1 MIDISANISGIHF
14 DSCIMNASGPLDATL
29 EELTDI
35 ATSGAGGIVMK
46 SCTVEIREG
55 NPEPRYIDVEWG
67 SINSMGLPNLGY
79 KYYNDI
85 APKLKSYGKPLIA
98 SIAGANGQEY
108 KKIVEAFNSSNV
120 DILEINLSCPN
131 VVGRPQIGYDF
142 EMSEE
147 IMGIVGDVSEKPW
160 GVKLPPYFD
169 FVHFEEMASILNSS
183 KISFIVSIN
192 SIGNA
197 LFIDWETEKVL
208 IKPKGGFG
216 GLGGKY
222 IKPTALANVR
232 KFHEL
237 LNKKIKIVGVGG
249 IYSGIDAFEFILSG
263 ATLLQLGTSFAQEG
277 PQIFERVSRE
287 LKVIM
292 EKKGY
297 KSLEDFRGKLKVIE

>member
-1 MIDISANISGIHF
+1 MIDISADISGIHF
-14 DSCIMNASGPLDATL
+14 DICIMNASGPLDATL

-35 ATSGAGGIVMK
+35 ATSSAGGIVMK

-67 SINSMGLPNLGY
+67 SINSMGLPNRGY
-79 KYYNDI
+79 NYYNEI
-85 APKLKSYGKPLIA
+85 TPKLKSYGKPLVA
-98 SIAGANGQEY
+98 SIAGANSQEY
-108 KKIVEAFNSSNV
+108 KKIVESFNSSNV

-147 IMGIVGDVSEKPW
+147 IMGVVGDISEKPW

-169 FVHFEEMASILNSS
+169 FVHFEEMASILNNS

-208 IKPKGGFG
+208 IRPKGGFG

-237 LNKKIKIVGVGG
+237 LDKKIKIVGVGG

>member
-1 MIDISANISGIHF
+1 
-14 DSCIMNASGPLDATL
+14 MNASGPLDATL

-35 ATSGAGGIVMK
+35 ATSRAGGIVMK
-46 SCTVEIREG
+46 SCTVEVREG
-55 NPEPRYIDVEWG
+55 NPEPRYVDVEWG

-98 SIAGANGQEY
+98 SIAGAESKEY
-108 KKIVEAFNSSNV
+108 EKIVEAFNSSNV

-147 IMGIVGDVSEKPW
+147 IMGVVGDVSDKPW

-169 FVHFEEMASILNSS
+169 FVHFEEMASILNNS

-237 LNKKIKIVGVGG
+237 LDKKIKIVGVGG
-249 IYSGIDAFEFILSG
+249 IYSGVDAFEFILSG

-287 LKVIM
+287 LKAIM

-297 KSLEDFRGKLKVIE
+297 ASLEDFRGKLKVID

>member
-46 SCTVEIREG
+46 SCTVEVREG
-55 NPEPRYIDVEWG
+55 NPEPRYVDVEWG

-98 SIAGANGQEY
+98 SIAGAESKEY
-108 KKIVEAFNSSNV
+108 EKIVEAFNSSNV

-147 IMGIVGDVSEKPW
+147 IMGVVGDVSDKPW

-169 FVHFEEMASILNSS
+169 FVHFEEMASILNNS

-237 LNKKIKIVGVGG
+237 LDKKIKIVGVGG
-249 IYSGIDAFEFILSG
+249 IYSGVDAFEFILSG

-297 KSLEDFRGKLKVIE
+297 ASLEDFRGKLKVID

>member
-1 MIDISANISGIHF
+1 MIDISANLSGIQF
-14 DSCIMNASGPLDATL
+14 DSCIMNASGPLDTTL
-29 EELTDI
+29 EELTNI

-46 SCTVEIREG
+46 SCTIEVREG
-55 NPEPRYIDVEWG
+55 NPEPRYVDVDWG

-79 KYYNDI
+79 KYYNEI
-85 APKLKSYGKPLIA
+85 TPKLKSYGKPLIA
-98 SIAGANGQEY
+98 SIAGANCEEY
-108 KKIVEAFNSSNV
+108 KTIVEKFNSSNV

-147 IMGIVGDVSEKPW
+147 IMNIVGDVSDKPW

-169 FVHFEEMASILNSS
+169 FVHFEEMASILNRS

-197 LFIDWETEKVL
+197 LFIDWETEKVV

-222 IKPTALANVR
+222 IKPTALANVK

-249 IYSGIDAFEFILSG
+249 IYTGIDAFEFILAG
-263 ATLLQLGTSFAQEG
+263 ATLLQLGTSFSQEG
-277 PQIFERVSRE
+277 PSVFERVSKE
-287 LKVIM
+287 LCQIM

-297 KSLEDFRGKLKVIE
+297 TSLDDFRGKLRVIE

>member
-1 MIDISANISGIHF
+1 MVDISANLSGIHF
-14 DSCIMNASGPLDATL
+14 DSCIMNASGPLDTTL
-29 EELTDI
+29 DELVDI
-35 ATSGAGGIVMK
+35 AISAAGGVVMK
-46 SCTVEIREG
+46 SCTIEAREG
-55 NPEPRYIDVEWG
+55 NPSPRYMDIEWG

-79 KYYNDI
+79 KYYNEI
-85 APKLKSYGKPLIA
+85 VPKLKSYGKPLIA
-98 SIAGANGQEY
+98 SIAGVASEEY

-131 VVGRPQIGYDF
+131 VVGKPQIGYDF

-147 IMGIVGDVSEKPW
+147 IMNVVGDVSEKPW

-169 FVHFEEMASILNSS
+169 FIHFEEMATILNNT

-197 LFIDWETEKVL
+197 LFIDWNSEKVV

-249 IYSGIDAFEFILSG
+249 IYTGIDAFEFILSG
-263 ATLLQLGTSFAQEG
+263 ATLLQLGTSFSQEG
-277 PQIFERVSRE
+277 PPIFERISKE
-287 LKVIM
+287 LCQIM

-297 KSLEDFRGKLKVIE
+297 TTLDDFRGKLKVIE

>member
-1 MIDISANISGIHF
+1 MIDISADISGIHF

-98 SIAGANGQEY
+98 SIAGANSQEY

-197 LFIDWETEKVL
+197 LFIDWETEKVV

-263 ATLLQLGTSFAQEG
+263 ATLLQLGTSFAQQG

>member
-1 MIDISANISGIHF
+1 MVDISANLSGIHF
-14 DSCIMNASGPLDATL
+14 DSCIMNASGPLDTTL
-29 EELTDI
+29 DELADI
-35 ATSGAGGIVMK
+35 AISAAGGVVMK
-46 SCTVEIREG
+46 SCTIEAREG
-55 NPEPRYIDVEWG
+55 NPSPRYMDIEWG

-79 KYYNDI
+79 KYYNEI
-85 APKLKSYGKPLIA
+85 VPKLKPYGKPLIA
-98 SIAGANGQEY
+98 SIAGVASEEY

-131 VVGRPQIGYDF
+131 VVGKPQIGYDF

-147 IMGIVGDVSEKPW
+147 IMNVVGDVSEKPW

-169 FVHFEEMASILNSS
+169 FIHFEEMATILNNT

-197 LFIDWETEKVL
+197 LFIDWNSEKVV

-249 IYSGIDAFEFILSG
+249 IYTGIDAFEFILSG
-263 ATLLQLGTSFAQEG
+263 ATLLQLGTSFSQEG
-277 PQIFERVSRE
+277 PPIFERITKE
-287 LKVIM
+287 LCQIM
-292 EKKGY
+292 GKKGY
-297 KSLEDFRGKLKVIE
+297 TTLDDFRGKLKVIE

>member
-1 MIDISANISGIHF
+1 MIDISANLSGIHF
-14 DSCIMNASGPLDATL
+14 DSCIMNASGPLDTTL

-55 NPEPRYIDVEWG
+55 NPEPRYVDVEWG

-79 KYYNDI
+79 TYYNEI
-85 APKLKSYGKPLIA
+85 TPKLKFYGKPLIA
-98 SIAGANGQEY
+98 SIAGAESQEY
-108 KKIVEAFNSSNV
+108 KKIVETFNSSNV

-147 IMGIVGDVSEKPW
+147 IMNIVGEVSDKPW

-169 FVHFEEMASILNSS
+169 FVHFEEMASILNNS

-197 LFIDWETEKVL
+197 LFIDWKTEKVV

-249 IYSGIDAFEFILSG
+249 IYNGIDAFEFILSG

-277 PQIFERVSRE
+277 PSIFGKVSRE
-287 LKVIM
+287 LSGIM

-297 KSLEDFRGKLKVIE
+297 TSLEDFRGKLKVIE

>member
-46 SCTVEIREG
+46 SCTVEVREG
-55 NPEPRYIDVEWG
+55 NPEPRYVDVEWG

-98 SIAGANGQEY
+98 SIAGAESQEY
-108 KKIVEAFNSSNV
+108 EKIVEAFNSSNV

-147 IMGIVGDVSEKPW
+147 IMGVVGDVSDKPW

-169 FVHFEEMASILNSS
+169 FVHFEEMASILNNS

-237 LNKKIKIVGVGG
+237 LDKKIKIVGVGG
-249 IYSGIDAFEFILSG
+249 IYSGVDAFEFILSG

-287 LKVIM
+287 LKAIM
-292 EKKGY
+292 DKKGY
-297 KSLEDFRGKLKVIE
+297 ASLEDFRGKLKVIN

>member
-1 MIDISANISGIHF
+1 
-14 DSCIMNASGPLDATL
+14 
-29 EELTDI
+29 
-35 ATSGAGGIVMK
+35 
-46 SCTVEIREG
+46 
-55 NPEPRYIDVEWG
+55 
-67 SINSMGLPNLGY
+67 MGLPNLGY
-79 KYYNDI
+79 KYYNEI
-85 APKLKSYGKPLIA
+85 TPKLKSYGKPLIA
-98 SIAGANGQEY
+98 SIAGAESQEY
-108 KKIVEAFNSSNV
+108 KKIVETFNSSNV

-147 IMGIVGDVSEKPW
+147 IMGIVGDVSDKPW

-197 LFIDWETEKVL
+197 LFIDWKTEKVL

>member
-14 DSCIMNASGPLDATL
+14 DSCIMNASGPLDTTL

-35 ATSGAGGIVMK
+35 ATSSAGGIVMK
-46 SCTVEIREG
+46 SCTVEVREG
-55 NPEPRYIDVEWG
+55 NPEPRYVDVEWG
-67 SINSMGLPNLGY
+67 SINSMGLPNHGY
-79 KYYNDI
+79 KYYNEI
-85 APKLKSYGKPLIA
+85 TPKLKSYGKPLIA
-98 SIAGANGQEY
+98 SIAGAESQEY
-108 KKIVEAFNSSNV
+108 RKIVESFNSSNV

-147 IMGIVGDVSEKPW
+147 IMGVVGDVSDKPW

-169 FVHFEEMASILNSS
+169 FVHFEEMASILNNS

-232 KFHEL
+232 KFAEL
-237 LNKKIKIVGVGG
+237 LNKRIKIVGVGG
-249 IYSGIDAFEFILSG
+249 VYSGIDAFEFILSG

-287 LKVIM
+287 LKEIM

-297 KSLEDFRGKLKVIE
+297 ASLEDFRGKLKVMD

>member
-1 MIDISANISGIHF
+1 MIDISADISGVHF

-55 NPEPRYIDVEWG
+55 NPEPRYIDIEWG

-98 SIAGANGQEY
+98 SIAGANTKEY

-147 IMGIVGDVSEKPW
+147 IMGVVGDISEKPW

-287 LKVIM
+287 LKAIM

>member
-1 MIDISANISGIHF
+1 
-14 DSCIMNASGPLDATL
+14 MNASGPLDATL
-29 EELTDI
+29 EELTNI
-35 ATSGAGGIVMK
+35 ATSSAGGIVMK
-46 SCTVEIREG
+46 SCTVELREG
-55 NPEPRYIDVEWG
+55 NPEPRYVDVEWG

-79 KYYNDI
+79 KYYNEI
-85 APKLKSYGKPLIA
+85 TPKLKSYGKPLIA
-98 SIAGANGQEY
+98 SIAGANSQEY
-108 KKIVEAFNSSNV
+108 QKIVETFNSSNV

-142 EMSEE
+142 EMSKE
-147 IMGIVGDVSEKPW
+147 IMNVVGDVSDKPW

-169 FVHFEEMASILNSS
+169 FVHFEEMASILNHS

-197 LFIDWETEKVL
+197 LFIDWETEKVV

-249 IYSGIDAFEFILSG
+249 IYTGIDAFEFILAG
-263 ATLLQLGTSFAQEG
+263 ATLLQLGTSFSQEG
-277 PQIFERVSRE
+277 PSVFERVSKE
-287 LKVIM
+287 LCQIM

-297 KSLEDFRGKLKVIE
+297 NSLDDFRGKLKVIV

>member
-35 ATSGAGGIVMK
+35 ATSRAGGIVMK
-46 SCTVEIREG
+46 SCTVEVREG
-55 NPEPRYIDVEWG
+55 NPEPRYVDVEWG

-98 SIAGANGQEY
+98 SIAGAESKEY
-108 KKIVEAFNSSNV
+108 EKIVEAFNSSNV

-147 IMGIVGDVSEKPW
+147 IMGVVGDVSDKPW

-169 FVHFEEMASILNSS
+169 FVHFEEMASILNNS

-237 LNKKIKIVGVGG
+237 LDKKIKIVGVGG
-249 IYSGIDAFEFILSG
+249 IYSGVDAFEFILSG

-287 LKVIM
+287 LKAIM
-292 EKKGY
+292 DKKGY
-297 KSLEDFRGKLKVIE
+297 ASLEDFRGKLKVIN

>member
-1 MIDISANISGIHF
+1 
-14 DSCIMNASGPLDATL
+14 
-29 EELTDI
+29 
-35 ATSGAGGIVMK
+35 
-46 SCTVEIREG
+46 
-55 NPEPRYIDVEWG
+55 
-67 SINSMGLPNLGY
+67 
-79 KYYNDI
+79 
-85 APKLKSYGKPLIA
+85 
-98 SIAGANGQEY
+98 
-108 KKIVEAFNSSNV
+108 V

-147 IMGIVGDVSEKPW
+147 IMGVVGDVSDKPW

-169 FVHFEEMASILNSS
+169 FVHFEEMASILNNS
-183 KISFIVSIN
+183 KISFIISIN

-197 LFIDWETEKVL
+197 LFIDWKTEKVL

-237 LNKKIKIVGVGG
+237 LDKKIKIVGVGG

-277 PQIFERVSRE
+277 PQVFERVARE
-287 LKVIM
+287 LKEIM
-292 EKKGY
+292 EKKSY
-297 KSLEDFRGKLKVIE
+297 ASLDNFRGKLKVIG

>member
-1 MIDISANISGIHF
+1 MIDISANLSGIQF
-14 DSCIMNASGPLDATL
+14 DSCIMNASGPLDTTL
-29 EELTDI
+29 EELTNI
-35 ATSGAGGIVMK
+35 ATSASGGIVMK
-46 SCTVEIREG
+46 SCTVELREG
-55 NPEPRYIDVEWG
+55 NPEPRYVDVDWG

-79 KYYNDI
+79 KYYNEI
-85 APKLKSYGKPLIA
+85 TPKLKPYGKPLIA
-98 SIAGANGQEY
+98 SIAGANSEEY
-108 KKIVEAFNSSNV
+108 KTIVEKFNSSNV

-147 IMGIVGDVSEKPW
+147 IMNIVGDVSDKPW

-169 FVHFEEMASILNSS
+169 FVHFEEMASILNRS

-197 LFIDWETEKVL
+197 LFIDWETEKVV

-237 LNKKIKIVGVGG
+237 LNEKIKIVGVGG
-249 IYSGIDAFEFILSG
+249 IYTGIDAFEFILAG
-263 ATLLQLGTSFAQEG
+263 ATLLQLGTSFSQEG
-277 PQIFERVSRE
+277 PPVFERVSKE
-287 LKVIM
+287 LSQIM

-297 KSLEDFRGKLKVIE
+297 TSLDDFRGKLKVMM

>member
-1 MIDISANISGIHF
+1 MIDISANISGINF
-14 DSCIMNASGPLDATL
+14 DRCIMNASGPLDATL

-35 ATSGAGGIVMK
+35 ATSSAGGIVMK
-46 SCTVEIREG
+46 SCTVEVREG

-85 APKLKSYGKPLIA
+85 TPKLKSYGKPLIA
-98 SIAGANGQEY
+98 SIAGAESQEY
-108 KKIVEAFNSSNV
+108 EKIVEAFNSSNV

-147 IMGIVGDVSEKPW
+147 IMGVVGDVSDKPW

-169 FVHFEEMASILNSS
+169 FVHFEEMASILNNS

-237 LNKKIKIVGVGG
+237 LDKKIKIVGVGG

-287 LKVIM
+287 LKAIM

-297 KSLEDFRGKLKVIE
+297 KSLEDFRGKLKVID

>member
-46 SCTVEIREG
+46 SCTVEVREG
-55 NPEPRYIDVEWG
+55 NPEPRYVDVEWG

-79 KYYNDI
+79 KYYNGI

-98 SIAGANGQEY
+98 SIAGAESKEY
-108 KKIVEAFNSSNV
+108 EKIVEAFNSSNV

-147 IMGIVGDVSEKPW
+147 IMGVVGDVSDKPW

-169 FVHFEEMASILNSS
+169 FVHFEEMASILNNS

-222 IKPTALANVR
+222 IKPTALANVK

-237 LNKKIKIVGVGG
+237 LDKKIKIVGVGG
-249 IYSGIDAFEFILSG
+249 IYSGVDAFEFILSG

-287 LKVIM
+287 LKAIM

-297 KSLEDFRGKLKVIE
+297 KSLEDFRGKLKVIN

>member
-1 MIDISANISGIHF
+1 MIDISADISGIHF

-35 ATSGAGGIVMK
+35 AASGAGGIVMK

-98 SIAGANGQEY
+98 SIAGANSQEY

-169 FVHFEEMASILNSS
+169 FVHFEEMASILNNS

-197 LFIDWETEKVL
+197 LFIDWKTEKVL
-208 IKPKGGFG
+208 IKPRGGFG

-277 PQIFERVSRE
+277 PQVFERVSRE

-297 KSLEDFRGKLKVIE
+297 VSLEDFRGKLKVIE

>member
-1 MIDISANISGIHF
+1 MIDISADISGIHF

-79 KYYNDI
+79 KYYNGI

-98 SIAGANGQEY
+98 SIAGANSQEY

-142 EMSEE
+142 EMSQE
-147 IMGIVGDVSEKPW
+147 IMGILGDVSEKPW

-169 FVHFEEMASILNSS
+169 FVHFEEMASILNNS

-232 KFHEL
+232 KFYEL

-287 LKVIM
+287 LKTIM

>member
-1 MIDISANISGIHF
+1 MIDISANLSGIQF
-14 DSCIMNASGPLDATL
+14 DSCIMNASGPLDTTL
-29 EELTDI
+29 EELTNI
-35 ATSGAGGIVMK
+35 ATSAAGGIVMK
-46 SCTVEIREG
+46 SCTVEVREG
-55 NPEPRYIDVEWG
+55 NPEPRYVDVDWG

-79 KYYNDI
+79 KYYNEI
-85 APKLKSYGKPLIA
+85 TPKLKSYGKPLIA
-98 SIAGANGQEY
+98 SIAGANSQEY
-108 KKIVEAFNSSNV
+108 KTIVEKFNSSNV

-147 IMGIVGDVSEKPW
+147 IMNIVGDVSDKPW

-169 FVHFEEMASILNSS
+169 FVHFEEMASILNRS

-197 LFIDWETEKVL
+197 LFIDWETEKVV

-222 IKPTALANVR
+222 IKPTALANVK

-249 IYSGIDAFEFILSG
+249 IYTGIDAFEFILAG
-263 ATLLQLGTSFAQEG
+263 ATLLQLGTSFSQEG
-277 PQIFERVSRE
+277 PSVFERVSKE
-287 LKVIM
+287 LCQIM

-297 KSLEDFRGKLKVIE
+297 TSLEDFRGKLKVIE

>member
-1 MIDISANISGIHF
+1 MIDISANILGIHF
-14 DSCIMNASGPLDATL
+14 DSCIINASGPLDATL

-35 ATSGAGGIVMK
+35 ATSSSGGIVMK

-55 NPEPRYIDVEWG
+55 NPEPRYIDIEWG

-79 KYYNDI
+79 KYYNEI
-85 APKLKSYGKPLIA
+85 TPKLKSYGKPLIA
-98 SIAGANGQEY
+98 SIAGANSQEY

-147 IMGIVGDVSEKPW
+147 IMGIVGDISEKPW

-232 KFHEL
+232 KFDEL

>member
-1 MIDISANISGIHF
+1 MIDISANISGINF
-14 DSCIMNASGPLDATL
+14 DNCIMNASGPLDATL

-35 ATSGAGGIVMK
+35 ATSSAGGIVMK
-46 SCTVEIREG
+46 SCTVEALEG
-55 NPEPRYIDVEWG
+55 NPEPRYVDVEWG

-79 KYYNDI
+79 KYYNEI
-85 APKLKSYGKPLIA
+85 TPKLKSYGKPLIA
-98 SIAGANGQEY
+98 SIAGVESQEY
-108 KKIVEAFNSSNV
+108 KKIVESFNTSNV

-147 IMGIVGDVSEKPW
+147 IMGVVGDVSDKPW

-169 FVHFEEMASILNSS
+169 FVHFEEMASILNNS
-183 KISFIVSIN
+183 KISFIISIN

-197 LFIDWETEKVL
+197 LFIDWKTEKVL

-237 LNKKIKIVGVGG
+237 LDKKIKIVGVGG

-277 PQIFERVSRE
+277 PQVFERVARE
-287 LKVIM
+287 LKEIM
-292 EKKGY
+292 EKKSY
-297 KSLEDFRGKLKVIE
+297 ASLDNFRGKLKVID

>member
-46 SCTVEIREG
+46 SCTVEVREG
-55 NPEPRYIDVEWG
+55 NPEPRYVDVEWG

-98 SIAGANGQEY
+98 SIAGAESKEY
-108 KKIVEAFNSSNV
+108 EKIVEAFNSSNV

-147 IMGIVGDVSEKPW
+147 IMGVVGDVSDKPW

-169 FVHFEEMASILNSS
+169 FVHFEEMASILNNS

-237 LNKKIKIVGVGG
+237 LDKKIKIVGVGG
-249 IYSGIDAFEFILSG
+249 IYSGVDAFEFILSG

-287 LKVIM
+287 LKAIM
-292 EKKGY
+292 DKKGY
-297 KSLEDFRGKLKVIE
+297 ASLEDFRGKLKVIN